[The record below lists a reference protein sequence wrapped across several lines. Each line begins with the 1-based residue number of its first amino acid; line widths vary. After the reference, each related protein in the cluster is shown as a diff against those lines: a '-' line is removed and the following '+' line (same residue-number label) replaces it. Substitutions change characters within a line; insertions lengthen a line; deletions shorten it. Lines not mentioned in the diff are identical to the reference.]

1 MVNAAAAGKLVFTF
15 PGQGSY
21 HAQIL
26 EELFNRYPYG
36 AQFEAADRIS
46 RRILAHEFLPLAT
59 GNAANR
65 EKALTACPYLD
76 QVAIYVTDVLIADL
90 LMNAGVRP
98 DLLLGHS
105 FGELAALA
113 VGGAYSFE
121 TGLKMVCQRSI
132 ALQPLRAAGKMAAV
146 SCGPEPAAKLIQASG
161 GRTLEIAVVN
171 HDRQTVISGSAV
183 ELSELGEVAARQGI
197 GQTILRSRYPFHSAL
212 LGPAVAP
219 FRAALCSYDFQ
230 PPTIPVYLGTEDKS
244 YGAKCDLAD
253 ILSVQFIQKL
263 DFAGILRRLYES
275 GYSRFIEC
283 GAGDVL
289 TGITSKAL
297 SGRAGLTCRASAHPD
312 TGVAAGSAAIFKE
325 FERGLPGQVVDSIP
339 ELIQDVQAVLKRTA
353 QVLEKVAV
361 PRVAPVPSLQPAAPR
376 RAVEMNP
383 QPEAASVPHEP
394 IAIVAMGC
402 VLPGARNPE
411 EYWNHIQNGVSG
423 IVDPARDDPTLAQD
437 YLAGRNGTGFTIVP
451 DKTYTLLHGSVGTIA
466 YDPHLLSSSI
476 DEARFES
483 FSRSEKLLALATA
496 QSLRALKTSLGRYA
510 GDRLQCIIGASGDGC
525 AEYDEALFLESLQ
538 ERLKTVEPD
547 PGQRTKFSA
556 VLKKA
561 WTSQFTGT
569 PGDKY
574 QEVVNAVLG
583 RPVRMYIVDAACSS
597 SLYSIHLGMRALR
610 DHSTDAVLA
619 AGVFAPGPAN
629 SALFAQFR
637 GLTPEASRPLDAA
650 ADGVVFGHGAG
661 VLVLKRLTDAVAD
674 GDRIAGVV
682 RAVGVS
688 SDGKSPAIN
697 VPQSKGQSLAVRRA
711 YEASAIDVDTIQY
724 VEAHATGTPVGDA
737 VEFQALR
744 ESLPR
749 SAGLAPIELGSVKSL
764 IGHTGWAAG
773 AASVIKLCK
782 AFETGMVPGQFNFS
796 RTGPE
801 IPVEGSQFTISKTS
815 HGWPEN
821 VAGAPRRAAINGFG
835 FGGTNA
841 HLVLEEYNASYH
853 KRLCGRA
860 PATPPAKLAVIHWA
874 ALFPARQQLGEAT
887 PKGERRF
894 DRKLLR
900 LPQGKMLLPDVRE
913 HMDPCQYLVSLAAE
927 QVLASIADQWPKLR
941 SEIGVVLG
949 VEGKTECGIQ
959 VNQRIFLDRLRRR
972 VAECAENG
980 DQKDTF
986 RILNQL
992 SAAIQKDIIP
1002 SGPYT
1007 LPGLMPN
1014 LVAGRVTQMFDLH
1027 GPNIVVDMGA
1037 NSLFQSIDVAAGFLA
1052 HQECKI
1058 VLAGGVNAAE
1068 TSPEHF
1074 EGAFM
1079 MALTTPEIAKEHGL
1093 PIECFVSIGE
1103 DGGIQASSTETR
1115 NYRGAHGMVEIS
1127 RALTNHNGQP
1137 IRLRGV
1143 DPPVPAAPPAP
1154 VSKPVAASAVSAPA
1168 FDSAWGATHSPYVY
1182 VQGTPIYYY
1191 TPVMVPAEA
1200 EMAPRP
1206 VSLRSRKLL
1215 FLTDHPR
1222 WIELERS
1229 GALAGLNF
1237 QVLGPM
1243 ESEEKLAASLDR
1255 LSGSFDTIIALQSLD
1270 DSTRSSILADRY
1282 PALPDL
1288 LFAVCK
1294 HAYAGIESQQVW
1306 VASVSLNAFRAQH
1319 LDPHTGLTAGFL
1331 KALARE
1337 LPGST
1342 CRIVNTDES
1351 NLSTA
1356 LRQLEAEFGR
1366 LSDGS
1371 EICYRGGQRH
1381 SISLA
1386 KMERLA
1392 DGSGPALDASS
1403 VVLATGGGRGVTAVL
1418 AEELLT
1424 RFGCTVIALGRT
1436 DPASAPPHILA
1447 MDEAQLV
1454 QYEAQFYK
1462 EQIARGTGKKIIEL
1476 KKEFKN
1482 YQSVLE
1488 VSQTVRRLSALRG
1501 RFEYI
1506 NTDLTNSQ
1514 SVATIVE
1521 SLFHKYGRLD
1531 LVLHGAGVQVSKVLP
1546 KKSLRDFRSVVSA
1559 KLESLRHIY
1568 QACQKHGGGLSTAY
1582 HILTSA
1588 FSYMG
1593 NDGQEDYGAANETL
1607 NRLAAVM
1614 DDSSQG
1620 GHWTSVA
1627 WLGWA
1632 GIGMT
1637 RGLEYAALAA
1647 HRGLR
1652 GVTKEE
1658 GQKIFSE
1665 LLNGR
1670 ATTPINVIIADGE
1683 IEFYKVKTVQTAAPA
1698 RKNSVVVEREVSAE
1712 TAPYVWDHLVDG
1724 IPTMPGVFL
1733 MILIAEAALELRPNL
1748 KITAFE
1754 DAAFRRFVRMR
1765 REGTTTLRLH
1775 ASVISEDADSTV
1787 VRVSILADFVH
1798 KNGTVLQKDVEQT
1811 AVSVRLA
1818 SAVAAAPVSGT
1829 RSPMNRGRMQDSALE
1844 DPYLMDGSPVKLGGP
1859 FRSMQNIT
1867 AGLAERSADYR
1878 LCEEVQSRPGYRYL
1892 NLIMLDALVRFGGIY
1907 RDGQESFP
1915 IYVPEACRV
1924 MKIYYDFTN
1933 PDEKTFTGSLR
1944 FAGSNPHLEADRL
1957 TIGPVEARDPA
1968 GRTLAMVEGGLCRK
1982 MGEARNGK

>member
-1 MVNAAAAGKLVFTF
+1 MDAAAAGKLVFTF

-21 HAQIL
+21 HAPVL
-26 EELFNRYPYG
+26 EELFTRYPYG
-36 AQFEAADRIS
+36 VQFEAADRTS
-46 RRILAHEFLPLAT
+46 RRILGHEFLPLAS
-59 GNAANR
+59 GNPAHR
-65 EKALTACPYLD
+65 EQALKACPDLD

-113 VGGAYSFE
+113 AGGAYSFE

-146 SCGPEPAAKLIQASG
+146 SCGAEQAAKLIQASG

-171 HDRQTVISGSAV
+171 HDRQTVISGEAL
-183 ELSELGEVAARQGI
+183 ELRALGEAAAPQGI
-197 GQTILRSRYPFHSAL
+197 NLTTLRARYPFHSDL
-212 LGPAVAP
+212 LAPAAAP
-219 FRAALCSYDFQ
+219 FRASLCSYAFQ
-230 PPTIPVYLGTEDKS
+230 PPAIPVYLGTEDKF
-244 YGAKCDLAD
+244 YGTECDLAD
-253 ILSVQFIQKL
+253 ALSAQFTRTL
-263 DFAGILRRLYES
+263 DFAAILRKLYES

-283 GAGDVL
+283 GAGDML
-289 TGITSKAL
+289 TGIASKAL
-297 SGRAGLTCRASAHPD
+297 NGRAGLICRASAHPD

-325 FERGLPGQVVDSIP
+325 FERGLPAQAVDAVP
-339 ELIQDVQAVLKRTA
+339 ELIRDVQAVLKRTSE
-353 QVLEKVAV
+353 VLEKVAV
-361 PRVAPVPSLQPAAPR
+361 PRVAPVLRLQPAGEAK
-376 RAVEMNP
+376 P
-383 QPEAASVPHEP
+383 QPQAEALPHEP
-394 IAIVAMGC
+394 IAIVALGC

-411 EYWNHIQNGVSG
+411 EYWDHILHGLSG
-423 IVDPARDDPTLAQD
+423 IVDPAREDPTLARD
-437 YLAGRNGTGFTIVP
+437 FLAGRNGADFTIVP
-451 DKTYTLLHGSVGTIA
+451 DKTYTLLHGSVGAIA
-466 YDPHLLSSSI
+466 YDASLLSATI
-476 DEARFES
+476 DEARFDS
-483 FSRSEKLLALATA
+483 FSRAEKLLALATA
-496 QSLRALKTSLGRYA
+496 QSLAALKTSLARYA
-510 GDRLQCIIGASGDGC
+510 GDRLQCIVGASGDGC
-525 AEYDEALFLESLQ
+525 AEYDEALFLDSLQ
-538 ERLKTVEPD
+538 ERLQAVEPD
-547 PGQRTKFSA
+547 PGLRTKFSA

-561 WTSQFTGT
+561 WSSRFTGT
-569 PGDKY
+569 PGAKL
-574 QEVVNAVLG
+574 QEVVNTVLG
-583 RPVRMYIVDAACSS
+583 RPVRMYVVDAACSS
-597 SLYSIHLGMRALR
+597 SLYSIHLGMRALQNR
-610 DHSTDAVLA
+610 SADAVLA

-650 ADGVVFGHGAG
+650 ADGVVFGQGAG

-674 GDRIAGVV
+674 GDRIVGVV

-697 VPQSKGQSLAVRRA
+697 VPQSKGQALAVRRA
-711 YEASAIDVDTIQY
+711 YERSGIDVDTIQY

-744 ESLPR
+744 ESIPR
-749 SAGLAPIELGSVKSL
+749 TAGRAPIELGSIKSL

-782 AFETGMVPGQFNFS
+782 AFETRTVPGQFNFN

-801 IPVEGSQFTISKTS
+801 IPLEGSQFTISKTS
-815 HGWPEN
+815 HAWPEN

-841 HLVLEEYNASYH
+841 HLVLEEYDAIYH
-853 KRLCGRA
+853 KKLCGRA
-860 PATPPAKLAVIHWA
+860 PATVPAKLAVIHWA
-874 ALFPARQQLGEAT
+874 SLFPARQELAEAS
-887 PKGERRF
+887 PNGERRF

-900 LPQGKMLLPDVRE
+900 LPKGKMLLPDVRE
-913 HMDPCQYLVSLAAE
+913 HMDPGQYLVSLAAE
-927 QVLASIADQWPKLR
+927 QVLARIPDQWPKLR
-941 SEIGVVLG
+941 GEIGVVLG
-949 VEGKTECGIQ
+949 VEGKTDCGMR
-959 VNQRIFLDRLRRR
+959 VNQRILFDRLRRL
-972 VAECAENG
+972 VSECAENG
-980 DQKDTF
+980 FQKDSL
-986 RILNQL
+986 RILDQL
-992 SAAIQKDIIP
+992 SAAIKNDIIP

-1037 NSLFQSIDVAAGFLA
+1037 NSLFQSISVAADFLA
-1052 HQECKI
+1052 HRECKI
-1058 VLAGGVNAAE
+1058 VLAGGVNAAQ

-1079 MALTTPEIAKEHGL
+1079 MALTTPEIAKQHDL
-1093 PIECFVSIGE
+1093 PVECYLSIGE
-1103 DGGIQASSTETR
+1103 GGEVQAASTETR

-1127 RALTNHNGQP
+1127 RALANHNGQP
-1137 IRLRGV
+1137 ISMRGT
-1143 DPPVPAAPPAP
+1143 P
-1154 VSKPVAASAVSAPA
+1154 VSNPARASAGAPA
-1168 FDSAWGATHSPYVY
+1168 FDSSWGATHSPYVY

-1191 TPVMVPAEA
+1191 TPVMVHAEP
-1200 EMAPRP
+1200 EIAPRP

-1215 FLTDHPR
+1215 FLTDLPER
-1222 WIELERS
+1222 WVELERS

-1255 LSGSFDTIIALQSLD
+1255 LSDAFDTIIAVQSLD
-1270 DSTRSSILADRY
+1270 DSTGSSILTGRY
-1282 PALPDL
+1282 SALPDL
-1288 LFAVCK
+1288 LFAACK
-1294 HAYAGIESQQVW
+1294 HAYARIESGQVW
-1306 VASVSLNAFRAQH
+1306 VASVSLNAFRSRH

-1337 LPGST
+1337 LPGAV

-1356 LRQLEAEFGR
+1356 LRQVEAEFGR
-1366 LSDGS
+1366 PSDGS
-1371 EICYRGGQRH
+1371 EICYRGGKRH
-1381 SISLA
+1381 SIALA

-1392 DGSGPALDASS
+1392 DASGPALDRSS

-1418 AEELLT
+1418 VEELLS

-1454 QYEAQFYK
+1454 EYEAQFYK

-1476 KKEFKN
+1476 KKEYKS
-1482 YQSVLE
+1482 YQSAIE
-1488 VSQTVRRLSALRG
+1488 VNQTVRRLSALPG

-1506 NTDLTNSQ
+1506 STDLTDPQ
-1514 SVATIVE
+1514 SVAAIVE
-1521 SLFHKYGRLD
+1521 SLFHKYGRVD
-1531 LVLHGAGVQVSKVLP
+1531 LVLHGAGIQVSKVLP
-1546 KKSLRDFRSVVSA
+1546 KKSLRDFQNVVSA
-1559 KLESLRHIY
+1559 KLESLRHIH
-1568 QACQKHGGGLSTAY
+1568 QACRKHAGARPTAY

-1614 DDSSQG
+1614 DDGPLGEQ
-1620 GHWTSVA
+1620 WTSVA

-1670 ATTPINVIIADGE
+1670 ATTPINVILADGE
-1683 IEFYKVKTVQTAAPA
+1683 IEFYKVKTTDQIGAPA
-1698 RKNSVVVEREVSAE
+1698 KAARSPASVVQNSMVIEREVSAE

-1733 MILIAEAALELRPNL
+1733 IILIAEAALELRPNL
-1748 KITAFE
+1748 KIVAFE

-1765 REGTTTLRLH
+1765 REGKTSLRLH
-1775 ASVISEDADSTV
+1775 ASVTSEDADSTV
-1787 VRVSILADFVH
+1787 VRVAILADFVH
-1798 KNGTVLQKDVEQT
+1798 KNGTVLQKDVEQS

-1818 SAVAAAPVSGT
+1818 SAVAAPPLNGT
-1829 RSPMNRGRMQDSALE
+1829 SPDAVRGRLGDLSLD

-1878 LCEEVQSRPGYRYL
+1878 LREGARPASGYRYL

-1907 RDGQESFP
+1907 QDAQKSFP
-1915 IYVPEACRV
+1915 IFVPEACRLI
-1924 MKIYYDFTN
+1924 KIYYDFTN

-1957 TIGPVEARDPA
+1957 TIGPVEAKDPA
-1968 GRTLAMVEGGLCRK
+1968 GRTLVVVDGGLCRK
-1982 MGEARNGK
+1982 FGEARNGK

>member
-1 MVNAAAAGKLVFTF
+1 MDSAAAGGKLVFTF

-21 HAQIL
+21 HAQVL
-26 EELFNRYPYG
+26 AELFERYPYR
-36 AQFEAADRIS
+36 AQFETADRTS
-46 RRILAHEFLPLAT
+46 RRILGHEFLPLA
-59 GNAANR
+59 AANPVHR
-65 EKALTACPYLD
+65 EQALTACPYLD

-146 SCGPEPAAKLIQASG
+146 SCGPEQAARLIQAG
-161 GRTLEIAVVN
+161 GGKTLQIAVLN
-171 HDRQTVISGSAV
+171 HDRQTVISGDAV
-183 ELSELGEVAARQGI
+183 ELSQLSEVAARQGI
-197 GQTILRSRYPFHSAL
+197 GLTILRSRYPFHSAL

-219 FRAALCSYDFQ
+219 FRAALCSYEFQ
-230 PPTIPVYLGTEDKS
+230 PPATPVYLGTEDKF
-244 YGAKCDLAD
+244 YGAECDLAD

-263 DFAGILRRLYES
+263 DFAGILRKLYES
-275 GYSRFIEC
+275 GCGRFIEC

-289 TGITSKAL
+289 TGIVSKAL
-297 SGRAGLTCRASAHPD
+297 SGRAGLICRACAHPD
-312 TGVAAGSAAIFKE
+312 TGVAAGSAAIFEE
-325 FERGLPGQVVDSIP
+325 FERRSPGQVVDSIP
-339 ELIQDVQAVLKRTA
+339 ELLQDVQAVLKRTS
-353 QVLEKVAV
+353 QILERAAGPK
-361 PRVAPVPSLQPAAPR
+361 VAPVASLQPG
-376 RAVEMNP
+376 VEEKP
-383 QPEAASVPHEP
+383 QLEAGSLPHEP

-402 VLPGARNPE
+402 VLPGARDAE
-411 EYWNHIQNGVSG
+411 EYWNHIQNSVSG
-423 IVDPARDDPTLAQD
+423 IVDPGRDDPTLAQD
-437 YLAGRNGTGFTIVP
+437 FLAGRNGANFSIVP
-451 DKTYTLLHGSVGTIA
+451 DKTYTLLYGSVGTIA
-466 YDPHLLSSSI
+466 YDPRLLSSTI
-476 DEARFES
+476 DEARFQS
-483 FSRSEKLLALATA
+483 FSRAEKLLALAAA
-496 QSLRALKTSLGRYA
+496 QSLAALKTSLERYP

-525 AEYDEALFLESLQ
+525 GEYDEALFLESLQ
-538 ERLKTVEPD
+538 QRLKAVEPD
-547 PGQRTKFSA
+547 PELRTKFSA

-561 WTSQFTGT
+561 WDNQFAGT
-569 PGDKY
+569 PGAKY
-574 QEVVNAVLG
+574 QDVVDTVLG
-583 RPVRMYIVDAACSS
+583 RPVRMYVVDAACSS
-597 SLYSIHLGMRALR
+597 SLYSIHLGMRALQN
-610 DHSTDAVLA
+610 HNADAVLA

-637 GLTPEASRPLDAA
+637 GLTAEACRPLDAA

-674 GDRIAGVV
+674 GDRIVGVV
-682 RAVGVS
+682 RAVGIS

-711 YEASAIDVDTIQY
+711 YETSGIDVDTIQY

-749 SAGLAPIELGSVKSL
+749 SAGLTPIELGSIKSL

-773 AASVIKLCK
+773 VASVIKLCK
-782 AFETGMVPGQFNFS
+782 AFEAQTVPGQFNFS
-796 RTGPE
+796 STGPE
-801 IPVEGSQFTISKTS
+801 IPLEGSQFTISKTA
-815 HGWPEN
+815 HAWPEN

-853 KRLCGRA
+853 KKLCGRA
-860 PATPPAKLAVIHWA
+860 LATPPARLAVIHWA
-874 ALFPARQQLGEAT
+874 ALFPSRQELAAAA
-887 PKGERRF
+887 PNGERRF

-900 LPQGKMLLPDVRE
+900 LPKGKMLLPDVRE
-913 HMDPCQYLVSLAAE
+913 HMDPCQYLVTLAAE
-927 QVLASIADQWPKLR
+927 QVLARIPDQWPKLR

-949 VEGKTECGIQ
+949 VEGKTECGMQ

-972 VAECAENG
+972 VSECAENG
-980 DQKDTF
+980 FQQDKIE
-986 RILNQL
+986 ILDRL
-992 SAAIQKDIIP
+992 SAAIKNDILP

-1014 LVAGRVTQMFDLH
+1014 LVAGRVSQMFDLH

-1037 NSLFQSIDVAAGFLA
+1037 GSLFQSIDVAAGFLA

-1058 VLAGGVNAAE
+1058 VLAGGVNAAR
-1068 TSPEHF
+1068 TSPEDV

-1079 MALTTPEIAKEHGL
+1079 MALTTPEIAKEHDL
-1093 PIECFVSIGE
+1093 PIDCYVSIGE
-1103 DGGIQASSTETR
+1103 DGGVQASSTETQ

-1127 RALTNHNGQP
+1127 RALANHNGQVVSLCRTVP
-1137 IRLRGV
+1137 QVRTG
-1143 DPPVPAAPPAP
+1143 PPEPASTPT
-1154 VSKPVAASAVSAPA
+1154 VASAGSAAA
-1168 FDSAWGATHSPYVY
+1168 FDSTWGATNSPYVY

-1191 TPVMVPAEA
+1191 TPVMVPAEP
-1200 EMAPRP
+1200 EIAPRP
-1206 VSLRSRKLL
+1206 VSLLSRKLL
-1215 FLTDHPR
+1215 FLTDRPER
-1222 WIELERS
+1222 WVRLERS
-1229 GALAGLNF
+1229 GALAGLSF

-1243 ESEEKLAASLDR
+1243 ESEEKLTASLDR
-1255 LSGSFDTIIALQSLD
+1255 LTGSFDTIIAVQSLD
-1270 DSTRSSILADRY
+1270 DSTGSSILASRY

-1288 LFAVCK
+1288 LFTVCK
-1294 HAYAGIESQQVW
+1294 HVYAGIESQQIW

-1319 LDPHTGLTAGFL
+1319 LDPHTGLAAGFL

-1371 EICYRGGQRH
+1371 EICYRGGKRH
-1381 SISLA
+1381 SISLE
-1386 KMERLA
+1386 KVERLSDA
-1392 DGSGPALDASS
+1392 SGPLLDAGS

-1488 VSQTVRRLSALRG
+1488 VSQTVRRLSALPG

-1506 NTDLTNSQ
+1506 SADLTNSQ
-1514 SVATIVE
+1514 SVASIVE
-1521 SLFHKYGRLD
+1521 SLFDKYGRLD

-1546 KKSLRDFRSVVSA
+1546 KKSLRDFQSVVSA

-1568 QACQKHGGGLSTAY
+1568 QACEKHPGGRPTGY

-1614 DDSSQG
+1614 NDPRG
-1620 GHWTSVA
+1620 APWTSVA

-1665 LLNGR
+1665 LLNGH
-1670 ATTPINVIIADGE
+1670 ATTPINVILADGE
-1683 IEFYKVKTVQTAAPA
+1683 IEFYKVKTVKTAAPA
-1698 RKNSVVVEREVSAE
+1698 RKNSIVIEREVSAE
-1712 TAPYVWDHLVDG
+1712 NAPYVWDHLVDG

-1765 REGTTTLRLH
+1765 REGSTTLRLH
-1775 ASVISEDADSTV
+1775 ASVISEDVGSTV
-1787 VRVSILADFVH
+1787 VRVAILADFIH

-1818 SAVAAAPVSGT
+1818 SAVAAAPVNGT
-1829 RSPMNRGRMQDSALE
+1829 KSPLDRGRMQDSALE

-1878 LCEEVQSRPGYRYL
+1878 LREEARSPGYRYL

-1907 RDGQESFP
+1907 RDGQERFP

-1944 FAGSNPHLEADRL
+1944 FAGSNPHLEAGVL
-1957 TIGPVEARDPA
+1957 TIGPVEAMDPA